1 MNITIRNIP
10 EDVIEKIRTLS
21 KIGRRSLN
29 NEILIIL
36 EKAVQYEIDV
46 LIKQERFLS
55 KEIQLSIW
63 KKLANEWEDDRSTE
77 EIIEEIYNTR
87 TLGREIEL

>member
-46 LIKQERFLS
+46 LMKQERFLS
-55 KEIQLSIW
+55 KETQLSIW

>member
-29 NEILIIL
+29 NEILMIL
-36 EKAVQYEIDV
+36 EKAVQHEIDV
-46 LIKQERFLS
+46 LMKQERHLS
-55 KEIQLSIW
+55 KETQLSIW
-63 KKLANEWEDDRSTE
+63 KKLANEWEDDRTTA
-77 EIIEEIYNTR
+77 EIIEEIYSTR